1 MLTVTYS
8 FPQILGCAPLHRCYL
23 LLSNKKTSDTSDSQ
37 TVTRLMVMKKVLFSS
52 FHVNDARFLFV
63 HMFFHDNNRS
73 HFVLIYSTIFSP
85 KLVKHQGGER
95 ETSKEQRKGE
105 EETPA
110 VPQVLLH
117 RVSVVIQC
125 PREACGRLLMWF
137 CVRVR
142 VSASQHAASPSDG
155 RQWQKH
161 KPGSANCSVCLFTDL
176 MTQSKSVAWSCEC
189 LGLKTA

>member
-1 MLTVTYS
+1 MLTVTDS

-85 KLVKHQGGER
+85 KLVKHQGDIER
-95 ETSKEQRKGE
+95 TKKRRGRNSCCAPSP
-105 EETPA
+105 PA
-110 VPQVLLH
+110 PCLSCDSVPAWGLWAPAN
-117 RVSVVIQC
+117 VILC
-125 PREACGRLLMWF
+125 TCASF
-137 CVRVR
+137 CVTTCSIPVRWTTMTKTQTRV
-142 VSASQHAASPSDG
+142 
-155 RQWQKH
+155 
-161 KPGSANCSVCLFTDL
+161 C
-176 MTQSKSVAWSCEC
+176 
-189 LGLKTA
+189 